1 MIFQNVIFVAA
12 NDAAKLENLP
22 LCLPLCL
29 PPFLSRHLPE
39 ILPQYLPMILPRRLP
54 LLLPQQNSRKMGVSS
69 DLVKGFNV
77 CGKNVTLTMTQ

>member
-22 LCLPLCL
+22 LCLP
-29 PPFLSRHLPE
+29 PFLSRHLPD
-39 ILPQYLPMILPRRLP
+39 ILPQYLPVILPRRLP

-77 CGKNVTLTMTQ
+77 CRKNVTLMMTQ